1 MKGHVR
7 ACGGADWSAR
17 SVGVLCE
24 DWSRWRHKGA
34 WERLNATAGLRR
46 CICIIIHSVCVGG
59 GGVGATVDPVFCS
72 FSSHVSMATPA
83 VSMRGTQMLLCVY
96 GDGTKPK
103 PPPTADN

>member
-59 GGVGATVDPVFCS
+59 GGGVLQLILYSAASPRTFPWQRQQY
-72 FSSHVSMATPA
+72 P
-83 VSMRGTQMLLCVY
+83 
-96 GDGTKPK
+96 
-103 PPPTADN
+103 

>member
-17 SVGVLCE
+17 SVEVLCE

-34 WERLNATAGLRR
+34 SELLNAAAGLRR
-46 CICIIIHSVCVGG
+46 SICIIIHSVCVCWGG
-59 GGVGATVDPVFCS
+59 GATVDPVFCS
-72 FSSHVSMATPA
+72 FSSRVSMATPA

>member
-24 DWSRWRHKGA
+24 GWSRWRHKGA
-34 WERLNATAGLRR
+34 SERCSRSVSLHLHN
-46 CICIIIHSVCVGG
+46 HSWCVCVCVGG
-59 GGVGATVDPVFCS
+59 GATVDPVFSS